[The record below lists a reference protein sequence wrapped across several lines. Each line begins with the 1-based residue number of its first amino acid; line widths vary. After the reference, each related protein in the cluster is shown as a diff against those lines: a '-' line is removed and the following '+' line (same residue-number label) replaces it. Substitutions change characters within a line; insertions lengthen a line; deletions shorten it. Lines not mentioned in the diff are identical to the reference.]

1 MAMYIPPPDPSLLP
15 PAETAEATIDVV
27 HGSAQP
33 GVEDSVLAGVEAREL
48 ELESLQKPRSMLR
61 RGWEVFAEN
70 KLALVGLGTV
80 VFMILFCFIGP
91 LIYHT
96 NQVNTNLA
104 DYLCPPSA
112 GHLLGCNDVGYDE
125 LGRLMVGG
133 QVSLEVGFAAAFV
146 SVLIGTFYGAISGY
160 IGGPVDSFLMRI
172 VDAGLSIPY
181 IMVVIILS
189 VVFHPNTAIMIFII
203 AAFYWLG
210 VARLVRGET
219 LTLRTRE
226 YVQAVKVAG
235 GGSMR
240 AVTRHVVPNAIGT
253 IIVQA
258 TFAVADSILILAGLG
273 FLGLGVQPP
282 ATDWGTMLS
291 NGLTYL
297 QGGGYWWLIY
307 PPGIAI
313 IVTCIAFNF
322 IGDALRDAFETRL
335 QRR

>member
-1 MAMYIPPPDPSLLP
+1 MAMITPPPDSQALDAGQLT
-15 PAETAEATIDVV
+15 E
-27 HGSAQP
+27 P
-33 GVEDSVLAGVEAREL
+33 GVADGGLTAVEAAEL
-48 ELESLQKPRSMLR
+48 GVTPAQKPRSLLR

-70 KLALVGLGTV
+70 KLALASIGMV
-80 VFMILFCFIGP
+80 VFIVLFCFLGP
-91 LIYHT
+91 LFYSTDQIHT
-96 NQVNTNLA
+96 NLSAT
-104 DYLCPPSA
+104 LCTPS
-112 GHLLGCNDVGYDE
+112 GSHLLGCDNVGYDQ

-133 QVSLEVGFAAAFV
+133 QTSLEVGFAAAIV
-146 SVLIGTFYGAISGY
+146 SVLIGTLYGAISGFV
-160 IGGPVDSFLMRI
+160 GGPVDSILMRI
-172 VDAGLSIPY
+172 VDAGLSIPS
-181 IMVVIILS
+181 IMVIIILS
-189 VVFHPNTAIMIFII
+189 VVFTPNTAVMIFVI

-235 GGSMR
+235 GRGSR
-240 AVTRHVVPNAIGT
+240 AVVRHIVPNAIGT

-282 ATDWGTMLS
+282 ATDWGSMLS
-291 NGLTYL
+291 GGLTYI
-297 QGGGYWWLIY
+297 QSGQNYWWLIY

-313 IVTCIAFNF
+313 ILTCIAFNF
-322 IGDALRDAFETRL
+322 IGDGLRDAFETRL

>member
-1 MAMYIPPPDPSLLP
+1 MTITPGPFADVTEQV
-15 PAETAEATIDVV
+15 AAGATAEDV
-27 HGSAQP
+27 GL
-33 GVEDSVLAGVEAREL
+33 GL
-48 ELESLQKPRSMLR
+48 EPRDKPRGMFR

-70 KLALVGLGTV
+70 RLALAGLGIV
-80 VFMILFCFIGP
+80 IFMVLFCFVGP

-104 DYLCPPSA
+104 TYLCHPSA
-112 GHLLGCNDVGYDE
+112 QHLLGCDDVGYDT
-125 LGRLMVGG
+125 LGRLMIGG
-133 QVSLEVGFAAAFV
+133 QSCIEVGLAAAF
-146 SVLIGTFYGAISGY
+146 LATLFGTLYGAFSGY
-160 IGGPVDSFLMRI
+160 VGGALDSFLMRVI
-172 VDAGLSIPY
+172 DAGLSIPY
-181 IMVVIILS
+181 LMVLIILS
-189 VVFHPNTAIMIFII
+189 VIFHPDPITMILII
-203 AAFYWLG
+203 AVFYWLG

-235 GGSMR
+235 GGKAR
-240 AVTRHVVPNAIGT
+240 AVARHVIPNAIGT

-273 FLGLGVQPP
+273 YLGLGIQPP

-291 NGLTYL
+291 NGTNYVN
-297 QGGGYWWLIY
+297 GGYWWLIY
-307 PPGIAI
+307 PAGICI
-313 IVTCIAFNF
+313 ILTVVAFNF

>member
-1 MAMYIPPPDPSLLP
+1 MSMVTPPSDLPVAPLAPPDGTGTLAPGGLTDLP
-15 PAETAEATIDVV
+15 ADA
-27 HGSAQP
+27 
-33 GVEDSVLAGVEAREL
+33 
-48 ELESLQKPRSMLR
+48 KPRGMLR

-70 KLALVGLGTV
+70 KLALVSLGVV
-80 VFMILFCFIGP
+80 VFMIAFCFIGP
-91 LIYHT
+91 IFYRTDQVHT
-96 NQVNTNLA
+96 NIL
-104 DYLCPPSA
+104 DYLCRPSG
-112 GHLLGCNDVGYDE
+112 GHLLGCTDLGYDE

-133 QVSLEVGFAAAFV
+133 QTSLEVGFAAAFV
-146 SVLIGTFYGAISGY
+146 SVLVGTMYGAFSGF
-160 IGGPVDSFLMRI
+160 IGGPVDAFLMRV

-181 IMVVIILS
+181 IMALIILS
-189 VVFHPNTAIMIFII
+189 VIFHPNTEVMIFVI
-203 AAFYWLG
+203 AVFYWFG

-226 YVQAVKVAG
+226 YVQAVKVVG
-235 GGSMR
+235 GTPLRS
-240 AVTRHVVPNAIGT
+240 VVRHIVPNAIGT

-273 FLGLGVQPP
+273 FLGLGVSAP
-282 ATDWGTMLS
+282 ATDWGSMLS

-297 QGGGYWWLIY
+297 QSAQNYWWLIY

-313 IVTCIAFNF
+313 IVTCISFNF